1 VGKEGVDKLWLG
13 LHCEYMKRSFF
24 LAGFSV
30 FSVQCSAWNGAG
42 FPGYFTRPRP
52 LASPLVAGSPHRA
65 PRSLLCRRAAFT
77 LIELLVVI
85 AIIAVLAG
93 LILAAMGGLNQ
104 RAARDRARGEVA
116 AIVNAIQ
123 SFQVQNGSF
132 PTNMGANI
140 VYTNL
145 SGFLGSARFD
155 TNAAGQ
161 ILDPYGNPYLY
172 RTSGTG
178 FKNLASF
185 DVYSLGAN
193 TANTAAGAAD
203 DIGNW

>member
-1 VGKEGVDKLWLG
+1 
-13 LHCEYMKRSFF
+13 M
-24 LAGFSV
+24 
-30 FSVQCSAWNGAG
+30 
-42 FPGYFTRPRP
+42 PRP

-65 PRSLLCRRAAFT
+65 PRSLPCRRAAFT

-93 LILAAMGGLNQ
+93 LTLAAMGGLNQ
-104 RAARDRARGEVA
+104 RAARDRAKGEVA
-116 AIVNAIQ
+116 AIVNAMQ
-123 SFQVQNGSF
+123 SFQAQNGTY
-132 PTNMGANI
+132 PTNMGTSI
-140 VYTNL
+140 IYTNL

-155 TNAAGQ
+155 TNPAGA
-161 ILDPYGNPYLY
+161 ILDPYGNTYMY

-185 DVYSLGAN
+185 DVYSQGASTTN
-193 TANTAAGAAD
+193 TND